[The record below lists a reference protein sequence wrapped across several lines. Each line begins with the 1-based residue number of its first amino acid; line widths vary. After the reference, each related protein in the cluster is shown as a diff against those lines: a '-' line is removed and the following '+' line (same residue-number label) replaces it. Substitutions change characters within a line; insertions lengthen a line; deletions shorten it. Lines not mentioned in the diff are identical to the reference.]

1 MSISTKLKMKHKFN
15 NTAAIVTIFTLAAIL
30 FLLNYNASYNSGNN
44 SSDDSSDD
52 LIEPAIEQ
60 LAPLTYKLIT
70 ATKNVS
76 TPSAEIM
83 GMIDNN
89 ILDRKNNV
97 LLTAVANSGM
107 TNYTL
112 NWIESLKRCNIDKFL
127 VFAIDDKLVETLS
140 EAGYGDKVVTIPE
153 DWFHVPVS
161 KNLMSWDDL
170 NTYLPMTHSKSLV
183 VERLLYQNITVWF
196 SDVDIVFLSP
206 HIYDFLLHKLN
217 IRKTTH
223 AVFQQRGVK
232 DNNDINSGFFLM
244 KPTDLT
250 KHIISESI
258 SIQDDGEY
266 AKKHHITQQRAIN
279 RVIESLNIDFYT
291 SPLVMLEMELFPVGN
306 VYFDHNIPMKYGLQP
321 MMVHGNF
328 RDGEEKELAL
338 RKAGLWYI

>member
-1 MSISTKLKMKHKFN
+1 MKHKFN

-30 FLLNYNASYNSGNN
+30 FLFNYNSSYI

-52 LIEPAIEQ
+52 FIEPAIEQ
-60 LAPLTYKLIT
+60 MAPLAYKLIT

-83 GMIDNN
+83 SIIDDN

-127 VFAIDDKLVETLS
+127 VFAIDDKLVESLS
-140 EAGYGDKVVTIPE
+140 EAGYGDKVVTIPD

-161 KNLMSWDDL
+161 KNLISWGDM
-170 NTYLPMTHSKSLV
+170 NKYLPVTHSKSLV

-196 SDVDIVFLSP
+196 SDVDVVFLSP
-206 HIYDFLLHKLN
+206 HIYNFLLHKLYM
-217 IRKTTH
+217 RKTTH

-266 AKKHHITQQRAIN
+266 AKKHKITQQRAIN

-306 VYFDHNIPMKYGLQP
+306 VFYDQNIPMKYGFQP

-328 RDGEEKELAL
+328 RDGDEKEVAL